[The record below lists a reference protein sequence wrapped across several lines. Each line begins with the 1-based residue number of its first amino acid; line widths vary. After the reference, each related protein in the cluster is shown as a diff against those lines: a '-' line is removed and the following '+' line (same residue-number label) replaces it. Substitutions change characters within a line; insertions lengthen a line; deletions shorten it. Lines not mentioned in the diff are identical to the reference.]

1 MITKSD
7 QTTIKSYLEDS
18 SNLHGGHADKVL
30 IPENTAELSAILSE
44 CSLAKTPVTISGGG
58 TTTTGSRIPFGGIVI
73 STEKL
78 NRIISIDK
86 RALSCSVE
94 AGVTVEDLQSAC
106 GKEGL
111 FYTSHPTEKNA
122 FIGGTVATN
131 ASGARSY
138 RYGPTRKAVKRLK
151 MVLATGEI
159 LELRR
164 KEVLLTGRNVS
175 LRLPGG
181 RHIETALPGYNMPD
195 VKNSAGYFVKDGMD
209 LIDLFIGQEGTLSV
223 ITEAEL
229 GLELRPPEIR
239 SCFAFFKDEESS
251 WAFAGELKAERGW
264 KILSVEYFSENALNL
279 LRAKNPNV
287 PHDSKGAIFFE
298 EEGEEGRRY
307 SSADRWLK
315 LIEAGGGSVDDTW
328 VAMNEKEAER
338 FTSFRYAIPEAVNEI
353 VRQSGFR
360 KFSTDIA
367 VPGERFPEML
377 RFYKDVFRDDGMR
390 NVIFGHMGENHVHAN
405 ALPSSEPELE
415 RAKSICLKFVKK
427 GVSLGGTVSAE
438 HGIGKIKH
446 PYLKEMY
453 GDKGVSEMVRVKK
466 AFDPG
471 CILGLDNIFPK
482 ELLQ

>member
-7 QTTIKSYLEDS
+7 STTIKSYLEDS

-30 IPENTAELSAILSE
+30 IPENTAELSSILIE
-44 CSLAKTPVTISGGG
+44 CTSKKMPVTISGGG
-58 TTTTGSRIPFGGIVI
+58 TTTTGSRIPFGGIVV

-86 RALSCSVE
+86 RALSCVVE
-94 AGVTVEDLQSAC
+94 AGATVDDLQSAC

-122 FIGGTVATN
+122 FLGGTIATN

-159 LELRR
+159 FELRR
-164 KEVLLTGRNVS
+164 GEKLFTGRGVS
-175 LRLPGG
+175 FGLPGG
-181 RHIETALPGYNMPD
+181 RRIEVALPSYDMPN
-195 VKNSAGYFVKDGMD
+195 VKNAAGYFVKDDMD

-229 GLELRPPEIR
+229 GLELKPPEIR
-239 SCFAFFKDEESS
+239 SCFAFFKDEENS
-251 WAFAGELKAERGW
+251 WAFAEDLKGKKEW
-264 KILSVEYFSENALNL
+264 KILSVEYFSENALKL
-279 LRAKNPNV
+279 LRRKNPNV
-287 PHDSKGAIFFE
+287 PPASRGAIFFE
-298 EEGEEGRRY
+298 EEGEEGQRY
-307 SSADRWLK
+307 SAADRWLK
-315 LIEAGGGSVDDTW
+315 FIKTRGGSVDDTW
-328 VAMNEKEAER
+328 VAMNEKDAEN

-353 VRQSGFR
+353 VKASGFR

-367 VPGERFPEML
+367 VPGGNFLEMM
-377 RFYKDVFRDDGMR
+377 RFYKDLFRDDGIR
-390 NVIFGHMGENHVHAN
+390 NVVFGHIGENHVHAN
-405 ALPSSEPELE
+405 ALPVQGAELR
-415 RAKSICLKFVKK
+415 RAESICLEFVKK

-446 PYLKEMY
+446 MYLKEMY
-453 GDKGVSEMVRVKK
+453 GDKGISEMVMVKK
-466 AFDPG
+466 ALDPG
-471 CILGLDNIFPK
+471 AILGLDNIFPK

>member
-1 MITKSD
+1 LITKSD
-7 QTTIKSYLEDS
+7 QSAIKSYLEDS
-18 SNLHGGHADKVL
+18 SNLHGGHADKVV
-30 IPENTAELSAILSE
+30 IPENAAELSAILIE
-44 CSLAKTPVTISGGG
+44 CTSRNTPVTISGGG
-58 TTTTGSRIPFGGIVI
+58 TTTTGSRIPFGGIVV
-73 STEKL
+73 STEKF
-78 NRIISIDK
+78 NKIINIDK
-86 RALSCSVE
+86 RSLSCAVE
-94 AGVTVEDLQSAC
+94 AGATVDDLQSAC

-122 FIGGTVATN
+122 FLGGTIATN

-138 RYGPTRKAVKRLK
+138 RYGSTRKAVKSIK

-164 KEVLLTGRNVS
+164 GERFIAGRNMS
-175 LRLPGG
+175 LSLPGG
-181 RHIETALPGYNMPD
+181 RLIEVALPNYNMPD
-195 VKNSAGYFVKDGMD
+195 VKNSAGYFAKDDMD

-229 GLELRPPEIR
+229 EVELKPPEIR

-251 WAFAGELKAERGW
+251 WAFAEDLKAKKEW
-264 KILSVEYFSENALNL
+264 KILSIEYFSENALKL
-279 LRAKNPNV
+279 LGGKNSNV
-287 PHDSKGAIFFE
+287 PAASKGAIFFE
-298 EEGEEGRRY
+298 EEGEAGQRL
-307 SSADRWLK
+307 SAADRWLK
-315 LIEAGGGSVDDTW
+315 LIEAHGGSVDDTW
-328 VAMNEKEAER
+328 VAMNEKEAEN

-353 VRQSGFR
+353 VRSSGFR

-367 VPGERFPEML
+367 VPGDGFLRMM
-377 RFYKDVFRDDGMR
+377 RFYKDVFRDDWMR
-390 NVIFGHMGENHVHAN
+390 NIIFGHIGENHVHAN
-405 ALPSSEPELE
+405 ALPASESELG
-415 RAKSICLKFVKK
+415 RAKSICLNLVKK

-446 PYLKEMY
+446 AYLKEMY
-453 GDKGVSEMVRVKK
+453 GDKGISEMVRVKK

>member
-7 QTTIKSYLEDS
+7 QSAIKSYLEDS
-18 SNLHGGHADKVL
+18 SNLHGGHTDKVM
-30 IPENTAELSAILSE
+30 IPEDAAELS
-44 CSLAKTPVTISGGG
+44 SLLVKCASNKTPVTISGGG

-78 NRIISIDK
+78 NRIINIDK
-86 RALSCSVE
+86 RALSCIVE
-94 AGVTVEDLQSAC
+94 AGTTVDNLQSAC

-122 FIGGTVATN
+122 FLGGTIATN

-138 RYGPTRKAVKRLK
+138 RYGATRKAVKSIS

-159 LELRR
+159 FKLRR
-164 KEVLLTGRNVS
+164 GEVMLSGRNIS
-175 LRLPGG
+175 LSLPGG
-181 RHIETALPGYNMPD
+181 RLIEVALPSYNMPD
-195 VKNSAGYFVKDGMD
+195 VKNAAGYFVKDNMD

-229 GLELRPPEIR
+229 GLELKPPEIR
-239 SCFAFFKDEESS
+239 SCFAFFKDEENS
-251 WAFAGELKAERGW
+251 WAFAEDLKRRKDW
-264 KILSVEYFSENALNL
+264 KLLSVEYFSENALNL
-279 LRAKNPNV
+279 LRGKNPNV
-287 PHDSKGAIFFE
+287 PAAARGAIFFE
-298 EEGEEGRRY
+298 EEGELGKRY
-307 SSADRWLK
+307 SAADRWLK
-315 LIEAGGGSVDDTW
+315 LIEARGGSVDDTW
-328 VAMNEKEAER
+328 VAMNEKEAEN

-353 VRQSGFR
+353 VKASGFR

-367 VPGERFPEML
+367 VPGDGFPEMM
-377 RFYKDVFRDDGMR
+377 RFYRDTFRGDRMR
-390 NVIFGHMGENHVHAN
+390 NVIFGHIGENHVHAN
-405 ALPSSEPELE
+405 ALPASESELK
-415 RAKSICLKFVKK
+415 RAKEICLNFIKK

-446 PYLKEMY
+446 EYLKEMY
-453 GDKGVSEMVRVKK
+453 GDKGISEMVMIKK
-466 AFDPG
+466 AFDPE